1 MSSFISKS
9 GLMNHPETLTAV
21 GGGGKKKKKKKFYKI
36 SLDVN

>member
-21 GGGGKKKKKKKFYKI
+21 GGGGQTYYK
-36 SLDVN
+36 

>member
-21 GGGGKKKKKKKFYKI
+21 GGGGAKKQKI
-36 SLDVN
+36 LSLSWDFWG

>member
-21 GGGGKKKKKKKFYKI
+21 GGGVKHSKKLPFWR
-36 SLDVN
+36 LVC

>member
-21 GGGGKKKKKKKFYKI
+21 GGGGGQKYYKY
-36 SLDVN
+36 